1 MSIVATR
8 QRRTPEAVRE
18 EALTIARRLLIEQGP
33 GSITLKAVAGELGMT
48 HANLLHHFGSAA
60 GLQSALIGDM
70 ARGITATVE
79 RAVAALRSGE
89 ASPRDIVDIVF
100 DAFETGGAGRL
111 FAWLALSGDT
121 SHLEPIHRAIRDL
134 VAALEVQAP
143 GDPATAHRR
152 VALLTLAV
160 IMPGLGSALVGSE
173 LASVLDLPPDA
184 SRRLAA
190 GHLAMLI
197 DGAEPARSE

>member
-1 MSIVATR
+1 MSITTIR
-8 QRRTPEAVRE
+8 QRRTPEVVRE
-18 EALTIARRLLIEQGP
+18 EALSIARRLLIEQGP

-70 ARGITATVE
+70 ARDLTSAVE

-89 ASPRDIVDIVF
+89 ASPRDIIDIVF
-100 DAFETGGAGRL
+100 DAFDKGGAGRL

-121 SHLEPIHRAIRDL
+121 QHLEPIYRAIKQL
-134 VAALEVQAP
+134 IAVLETHTL
-143 GDPATAHRR
+143 GDPATTRQR

-160 IMPGLGSALVGSE
+160 LLPALGNALVGAE
-173 LASVLDLPPDA
+173 LADMLDLQSDA
-184 SRRLAA
+184 SRRLTADQ
-190 GHLAMLI
+190 LATLI
-197 DGAEPARSE
+197 SGGDVQRPV